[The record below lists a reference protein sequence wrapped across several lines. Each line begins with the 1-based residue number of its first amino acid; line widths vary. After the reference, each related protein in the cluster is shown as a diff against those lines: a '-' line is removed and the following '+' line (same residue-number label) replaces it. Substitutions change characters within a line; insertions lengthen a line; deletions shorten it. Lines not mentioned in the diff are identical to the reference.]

1 MARSVSSM
9 IEPIN
14 QGGGP
19 SAGHAPGS
27 WRTCERKGPCTL
39 TWNATSE
46 DIGWRKQPQSR
57 YVQPIYR
64 AAPLRRA
71 NAIVLSQTG
80 IWFAYLWS
88 WLNAENDLMKIAQ
101 PSEKPGVASNST
113 IEHSVEPR
121 ALAQNLDTIPVVDSR
136 LEILV
141 PHRLL
146 ARARGQTTDD
156 VALE

>member
-1 MARSVSSM
+1 
-9 IEPIN
+9 
-14 QGGGP
+14 
-19 SAGHAPGS
+19 
-27 WRTCERKGPCTL
+27 
-39 TWNATSE
+39 
-46 DIGWRKQPQSR
+46 
-57 YVQPIYR
+57 
-64 AAPLRRA
+64 
-71 NAIVLSQTG
+71 
-80 IWFAYLWS
+80 
-88 WLNAENDLMKIAQ
+88 MKIAQ